1 MFFFAIL
8 KKCDFLKIMDLPLG
22 SVHILRNQL
31 RGKGGVSQM
40 LMFVDM
46 GGGGC

>member
-1 MFFFAIL
+1 MVPNYKDTFFL
-8 KKCDFLKIMDLPLG
+8 VGLYHSLG
-22 SVHILRNQL
+22 SAHILHKQL
-31 RGKGGVSQM
+31 RGEGGVSQM